1 MKYLKM
7 LLYENDELSL
17 TRVLAVMGWL
27 AFLGVSFYLVWQ
39 QKGWQNYETFASLTG
54 GGGAATQIA
63 NKLIN
68 SKYNSEPGGY
78 KQKDYPQG

>member
-17 TRVLAVMGWL
+17 TRVIAVIGWL
-27 AFLGVSFYLVWQ
+27 AFLAVSGYLVLAHQRWD
-39 QKGWQNYETFASLTG
+39 NYDTFASLTG
-54 GGGAATQIA
+54 GGGAATQVV

-68 SKYNSEPGGY
+68 SKYNSALGGY
-78 KQKDYPQG
+78 TERK